1 MTRKEKYQYRKQN
14 GLCVRCGST
23 AVDGKI
29 RCDVCAK
36 MESIKQ
42 RIKYAERT
50 PEQKAKKREYLKK
63 WLADHPER
71 VAVYNSRKSEY
82 NRRYREGYEW

>member
-14 GLCVRCGST
+14 GLCVICESPAVSGKTRC
-23 AVDGKI
+23 AM
-29 RCDVCAK
+29 CAK
-36 MESIKQ
+36 IYNTKARMRYEKL
-42 RIKYAERT
+42 T
-50 PEQKAKKREYLKK
+50 PEEKEKISEYWKK
-63 WLADHPER
+63 WWNAHPEK